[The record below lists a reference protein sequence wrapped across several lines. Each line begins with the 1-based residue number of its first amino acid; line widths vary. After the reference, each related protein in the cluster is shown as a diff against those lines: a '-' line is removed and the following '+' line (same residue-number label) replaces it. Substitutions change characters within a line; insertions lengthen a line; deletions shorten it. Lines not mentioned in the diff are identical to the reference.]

1 MASRPQPPWIAE
13 PDIPA
18 GSIGWRMGRG
28 EDVYADFR
36 RWFGS
41 LTDEAAQAFEVM
53 NPEPSGWGGFYRG
66 VRDTL

>member
-1 MASRPQPPWIAE
+1 
-13 PDIPA
+13 
-18 GSIGWRMGRG
+18 MGRG
-28 EDVYADFR
+28 EDVYDDFR

-53 NPEPSGWGGFYRG
+53 YPEPSGWGGFYRG